1 MNPQRDNVV
10 AWSLLDKLIKFP
22 FKRENKV
29 RRFYTFWK
37 WETEALFFIPLH
49 DIILI
54 GFLKLLK
61 FDTHRWFLG
70 TSRWKKLKK
79 DPLKCVLV
87 FFTSIF
93 QLWVI
98 FCEQLMRPILNFCY
112 LRLNFLTFSM
122 AYLNLLPYTFS
133 IYDPEY

>member
-1 MNPQRDNVV
+1 MNPQRDNAV
-10 AWSLLDKLIKFP
+10 AWSLLGKLIKFP

-37 WETEALFFIPLH
+37 WETKALFFIALH

-79 DPLKCVLV
+79 DPLNCVLV
-87 FFTSIF
+87 FFY
-93 QLWVI
+93 
-98 FCEQLMRPILNFCY
+98 LNFST
-112 LRLNFLTFSM
+112 LSNILWTINKTDFKFLLLKAELPNF
-122 AYLNLLPYTFS
+122 
-133 IYDPEY
+133 